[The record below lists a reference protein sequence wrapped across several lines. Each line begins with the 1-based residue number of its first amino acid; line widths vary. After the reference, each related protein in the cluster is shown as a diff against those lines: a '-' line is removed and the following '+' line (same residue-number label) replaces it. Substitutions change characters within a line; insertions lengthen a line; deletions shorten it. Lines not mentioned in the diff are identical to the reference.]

1 MLSREN
7 VHCNMNLSFFI
18 ARRYLF
24 SKKSHNAINVISL
37 ISVCGIAI
45 ATMAMVCVLSV
56 FNGFGGIVEDMFSAI
71 DPDLKIS
78 VKQGKVFDYHTPAFD
93 QALQLPGVQLISESL
108 EENALFTFEDQQ
120 VPVHMKGVSEDFKVM
135 TEMDKLMVDGSFR
148 LREDVVDYTTLG
160 AGLAVTLGVRPGFIN
175 PIEIYAPRRDVR
187 VNLANPAAAFATGYV
202 QIGGVFGL
210 NQPEYDEQMAI
221 IPIELARELFN
232 YATEVTS
239 LEIKLDPGASV
250 NKIKREME
258 RILGDN
264 FLVEDRFE
272 QQRESYRML
281 QIEKW
286 VTFLILAFIL
296 LIAVFNVVGSLSML
310 IVEKKED
317 VRSLQNMGASNRLI
331 SRIFLYEGW
340 LITLIGIV
348 SGIVTGVILCLLQQQ
363 FGLLK
368 LSDTPGAYI
377 IDAYPV
383 ILKVGDLLIVFV
395 VVSLISLLTVLYPVN
410 NLKKKMSVNQESA
423 FSAPL
428 NGDRF

>member
-1 MLSREN
+1 MN
-7 VHCNMNLSFFI
+7 VSFFI

-24 SKKSHNAINVISL
+24 SKKSHNAINVISA

-78 VKQGKVFDYHTPAFD
+78 VKQGKVFDYHTTTFEE
-93 QALQLPGVQLISESL
+93 ALRLPGVQLISESL
-108 EENALFTFEDQQ
+108 EENALFKFEEQQ
-120 VPVHMKGVSEDFKVM
+120 VPVRMKGVSEDFRLM
-135 TEMDKLMVDGSFR
+135 TDMEKLMVDGTFR
-148 LREDVVDYTTLG
+148 LREDVVDYATLG
-160 AGLAVTLGVRPGFIN
+160 AGLAVTLGVRPGFVN
-175 PIEIYAPRRDVR
+175 PVEIYAPRRDVR
-187 VNLANPAAAFATGYV
+187 VNLANPSAAFITGYI
-202 QIGGVFGL
+202 QTGGVFSL
-210 NQPEYDEQMAI
+210 NQPEYDDQMAI
-221 IPIELARELFN
+221 VPIELARELFH
-232 YATEVTS
+232 YDTEVTS
-239 LEIKLDPGASV
+239 LDVKLAPGVSTG
-250 NKIKREME
+250 KIKREME

-272 QQRESYRML
+272 QQRESFRML

-317 VRSLQNMGASNRLI
+317 IKSLQDMGASHRLI
-331 SRIFLYEGW
+331 TRIFLYEGW
-340 LITLIGIV
+340 LITFIGIV
-348 SGIVTGVILCLLQQQ
+348 SGIVVGLILCLLQQE

-383 ILKVGDLLIVFV
+383 IVKFSDLLIIFA
-395 VVSLISLLTVLYPVN
+395 VVSVTGLLTVLYPVN
-410 NLKKKMSVNQESA
+410 NLKKKLSA
-423 FSAPL
+423 ISHQLSPF
-428 NGDRF
+428 

>member
-1 MLSREN
+1 MN
-7 VHCNMNLSFFI
+7 VSFFI

-24 SKKSHNAINVISL
+24 SKKSHNAINVISA

-56 FNGFGGIVEDMFSAI
+56 FNGFGGIVQDMFSAI

-78 VKQGKVFDYHTPAFD
+78 VKQGKVFDYHTPQFEEV
-93 QALQLPGVQLISESL
+93 LQLQGIELISESL
-108 EENALFTFEDQQ
+108 EENALFKYEDQQ
-120 VPVHMKGVSEDFKVM
+120 LPVRVKGVSNDFRLIA
-135 TEMDKLMVDGSFR
+135 EMDQLVIDGSFL
-148 LREDVVDYTTLG
+148 LREDVVDYATLG
-160 AGLAVTLGVRPGFIN
+160 AGLAITLGARPAFIH
-175 PIEIYAPRRDVR
+175 PIEIYAPRRDAR
-187 VNLANPAAAFATGYV
+187 VNLANPAAAFTTAYV
-202 QIGGVFGL
+202 QIGGVFSL

-221 IPIELARELFN
+221 IPIELARTLFN
-232 YATEVTS
+232 YKTEVTS
-239 LEIKLDPGASV
+239 LDIKLFPGTSV
-250 NKIKREME
+250 SRTKRELQ

-264 FLVEDRFE
+264 FLVEDRYE
-272 QQRESYRML
+272 QQRESFRML

-310 IVEKKED
+310 IVEKQED
-317 VRSLQNMGASNRLI
+317 IKSLRNMGASHRLI

-340 LITLIGIV
+340 LITLTGIV
-348 SGIVTGVILCLLQQQ
+348 AGIVTGLLLCLLQQE

-383 ILKVGDLLIVFV
+383 IVKFSDLLIVFA
-395 VVSLISLLTVLYPVN
+395 VVSVIGLLTVLYPVR
-410 NLKKKMSVNQESA
+410 NLRKKLS
-423 FSAPL
+423 L
-428 NGDRF
+428 N